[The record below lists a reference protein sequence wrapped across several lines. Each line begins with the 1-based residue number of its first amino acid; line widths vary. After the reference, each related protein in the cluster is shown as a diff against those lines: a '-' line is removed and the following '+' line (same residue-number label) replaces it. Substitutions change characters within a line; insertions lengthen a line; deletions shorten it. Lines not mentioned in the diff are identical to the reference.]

1 VLQCVACCSVLQCV
15 AVCCNCSVLSSATGT
30 SLLCH
35 HSSRLCCSAL
45 QCVVVCCS
53 MLQCVAAALRWAAL
67 PAPFCALLA
76 LNSRKAT
83 HHNTRQHT
91 TTHDNTLQPTATHC
105 STLQHTATYYNALQ
119 HTVAHYNTLQRIAT
133 CCNTLQ
139 HTATH
144 HHTLQ
149 HTATH
154 CNTLQHT
161 TTHCNTLQRMTTH
174 EDMHLCKRVL
184 LCEKSPIPAANEIKR
199 STVVC
204 PISTRI
210 EFFPQIRRALLL
222 KCIALCLFTEK

>member
-1 VLQCVACCSVLQCV
+1 VLQLHCVEQRYLPLSAPCSRSTLGKQHI
-15 AVCCNCSVLSSATGT
+15 T
-30 SLLCH
+30 
-35 HSSRLCCSAL
+35 
-45 QCVVVCCS
+45 
-53 MLQCVAAALRWAAL
+53 
-67 PAPFCALLA
+67 
-76 LNSRKAT
+76 T
-83 HHNTRQHT
+83 HDNTRQHT
-91 TTHDNTLQPTATHC
+91 TTHCNPLLHTAAHC
-105 STLQHTATYYNALQ
+105 STLQHTATFYNALQ

-149 HTATH
+149 HTETH